1 MSDRILR
8 IALCAFLLVGLVDAC
23 SEQVGSSAG
32 CPALCADESGTL
44 FDTVLTGAIVTDS
57 SLGGYPM
64 LGETR
69 DFTLLN
75 YSDSAD
81 VRVVVRYDTLPKN
94 YTTTAGTSALI
105 SEVDSA
111 QMIIVVDT
119 LAPKP
124 IYPFTIQAYDVDTTA
139 ADTIYSAL
147 LPLFRPSRL
156 IGTQTYLNGDLK
168 ADTLRLKLDGTKIY
182 PKIRDSL
189 HLRVG
194 LKIVGV
200 NGSVGLKI
208 RGSAFS
214 PRLRF
219 RVSTDTTIKA
229 DTALVTSSTP
239 TDEGSIQQQL
249 VLYPVIAAGALP
261 PPTTGIIGVGGV
273 AGTRTYFK
281 FNIPSILIDSVQ
293 VLRASLLL
301 TQVPSRSTTR
311 VKDSVTVYTQ
321 PVLAAPTVTDLR
333 TIFSFIGSG
342 VAYGVDSVRF
352 SPRDSGQ
359 KSIELVNLFRF
370 WRSVGTT
377 NASRA
382 LVIRANEEGETAAEA
397 DFFSLEGPVALRP
410 RLQITYVPHRGF
422 GLP

>member
-8 IALCAFLLVGLVDAC
+8 IALCAFLLVGVLDAC
-23 SEQVGSSAG
+23 GEQVGGSAG
-32 CPALCADESGTL
+32 CPSLCADESGTL

-57 SLGGYPM
+57 SLGGYPL

-69 DFTLLN
+69 DFTLLD

-94 YTTTAGTSALI
+94 YTTVAGGSALI
-105 SEVDSA
+105 TEVDSA
-111 QMIIVVDT
+111 QLIVVVDT
-119 LAPKP
+119 LSPKP
-124 IYPFTIQAYDVDTTA
+124 VYPFTIQAYDVDTTSTDTLYA
-139 ADTIYSAL
+139 AL
-147 LPLFRPSRL
+147 VPLFRPSRL
-156 IGTQTYLNGDLK
+156 IGSQTYLNGDLK

-182 PKIRDSL
+182 PKIRDT
-189 HLRVG
+189 LRLRIG
-194 LKIVGV
+194 LRIRGV

-208 RGSAFS
+208 RGSAFA

-219 RVSTDTTIKA
+219 RVSPDTLIKA

-239 TDEGSIQQQL
+239 TDEASIQQQL
-249 VLYPVIAAGALP
+249 VLFPVIAAGALP
-261 PPTTGIIGVGGV
+261 APPSGIIGVGGV
-273 AGTRTYFK
+273 GGTRTYFK

-301 TQVPSRSTTR
+301 TQTPSRGTTR

-359 KSIELVNLFRF
+359 KSIELVNLFKF
-370 WRSVGTT
+370 WRAAGTT
-377 NASRA
+377 NAARS
-382 LVIRANEEGETAAEA
+382 LVIRANEEGATAAEA
-397 DFFSLEGPVALRP
+397 DFFSLEGPAALRP